1 MADMFSHIACLALVV
16 CICTAVSR
24 SSLETKWRFGKT
36 SGLKHYKL
44 LTPSAMKGVGK
55 TAKEV
60 NSNLAQTKGDKVIPE
75 HYRPIKSME
84 QIKLNMRTRREV
96 RTLVEALK
104 TNADKLENLTQGM
117 AVLLKSVMQQTNE
130 QSNITARLEHM
141 NPLFVSL
148 FVMLA
153 DVAFS
158 SSPRIAKQ
166 HENVLNMFR
175 YFRENILTNNDVMK
189 FDEEM
194 TPVITWYARST
205 SFNMTSCLEFRD
217 SGFRISGV
225 YRIQIP
231 NSKKFID
238 VYCDQDTDGGGWLVI
253 QRRQDGSEDF
263 YRSWSDYQHGF
274 GNIEAEFWLGND
286 NLYQLTRT
294 SQEFRVDLMDFD
306 GNTAYAKYS
315 SFAVG
320 SSASYFTLTISGYSG
335 TAGDAMDYHN
345 GYKFS
350 TKDNDNDSS
359 STLCAT
365 KYKGAWWYGS
375 CYNANLNGLYFNKSV
390 TDNTSLNWYKWK
402 GNNETL
408 KKSEMKI
415 RPRT

>member
-1 MADMFSHIACLALVV
+1 MADMFSHTACLALVV

-24 SSLETKWRFGKT
+24 SSLETKWRVEKT

-44 LTPSAMKGVGK
+44 LTPSAMKRIGK

-60 NSNLAQTKGDKVIPE
+60 NSLLDQTKGDKVIPE

-84 QIKLNMRTRREV
+84 EIKLNVRTRREV

-117 AVLLKSVMQQTNE
+117 DVLLKSVMQQTNE
-130 QSNITARLEHM
+130 QSNITTRLEHM

-158 SSPRIAKQ
+158 TSPRIAKQ
-166 HENVLNMFR
+166 QETILNISR
-175 YFRENILTNNDVMK
+175 YFRENILANKDAMM
-189 FDEEM
+189 FDEKM
-194 TPVITWYARST
+194 ASVVKWYANST
-205 SFNMTSCLEFRD
+205 MLNMTSCVDIRN
-217 SGFRISGV
+217 SGFDTSGV
-225 YRIQIP
+225 YRIRIP
-231 NSKKFID
+231 NSIKVIN

-286 NLYQLTRT
+286 NLYQLTST
-294 SQEFRVDLMDFD
+294 SQELRVDLMDFD

-320 SSASYFTLTISGYSG
+320 SSAGDFTLSISGYSG
-335 TAGDAMDYHN
+335 TAGDALDYHN
-345 GYKFS
+345 EYKFS
-350 TKDNDNDSS
+350 TKDM
-359 STLCAT
+359 TMTVAALCVLQNT
-365 KYKGAWWYGS
+365 KVLGGMVVAIM
-375 CYNANLNGLYFNKSV
+375 L
-390 TDNTSLNWYKWK
+390 
-402 GNNETL
+402 
-408 KKSEMKI
+408 I
-415 RPRT
+415 